1 MKMYDLRKK
10 EMYIWRSLNRNAQYN
25 DGNSY
30 SQKKDEDR
38 SKAKVVA
45 SVWGTEFIQFIAA
58 LAIVH

>member
-1 MKMYDLRKK
+1 MKLYDLRKK

-25 DGNSY
+25 DGHSY